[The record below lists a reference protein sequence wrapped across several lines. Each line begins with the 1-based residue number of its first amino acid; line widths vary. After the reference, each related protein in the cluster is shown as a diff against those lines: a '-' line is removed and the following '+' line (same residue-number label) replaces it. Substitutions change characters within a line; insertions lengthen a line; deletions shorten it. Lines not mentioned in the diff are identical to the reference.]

1 MISHLSSASTL
12 KRFLVQA
19 ETVFLFSAVE
29 NKQFEITLTKMNQY
43 ESQNDHFEG
52 FGVLLDLLAGQPSK
66 LLPLTNF
73 ALIALYTP
81 MINMIRD

>member
-1 MISHLSSASTL
+1 MI
-12 KRFLVQA
+12 
-19 ETVFLFSAVE
+19 E
-29 NKQFEITLTKMNQY
+29 MNQN
-43 ESQNDHFEG
+43 ESQNDHFDG
-52 FGVLLDLLAGQPSK
+52 FGVLLDSLAGQPSK